1 MIRPYLCPIR
11 TSKKLGLYLK
21 FLPVTQDHVSI
32 SIYLSVVLEG
42 SFIERIVLLIR
53 LLLLYLVDGSLQ
65 ALLIYKLPFP
75 AFFPPLEFILG
86 RNPGYL
92 FSGVSHFLHLAACIP
107 LVSLTLF
114 V

>member
-1 MIRPYLCPIR
+1 M
-11 TSKKLGLYLK
+11 GL
-21 FLPVTQDHVSI
+21 F
-32 SIYLSVVLEG
+32 
-42 SFIERIVLLIR
+42 R
-53 LLLLYLVDGSLQ
+53 
-65 ALLIYKLPFP
+65 LLIYKLPFP
-75 AFFPPLEFILG
+75 AFFSPLEFILG